1 MVNDAFEEIAD
12 RRCKRAVGRDERA
25 DYDRHAGGKNA
36 VFDGSHAAAA
46 AKRRM
51 RSMNVMMRPLVE
63 KSEVVR
69 GAGRKLVGL
78 TIL

>member
-46 AKRRM
+46 A
-51 RSMNVMMRPLVE
+51 NE
-63 KSEVVR
+63 KTNAFNECQ
-69 GAGRKLVGL
+69 
-78 TIL
+78 